1 MLWEVEIRPAAGEVD
16 RDGLRVVGEAHA
28 LGVAGVKTV
37 TTARSFL
44 LQGASLN
51 NSDVTR
57 AATTLLVDPV
67 AEIFSAHQVSAK
79 SASSKGRLLNV
90 LFKPGVTDNVALST
104 QKALADLG
112 FAVDTVATGR
122 KYWFEADVSD
132 TDLDRIAK
140 RVLANDAIERV
151 IAGPLQMD
159 QIGAGSEYKF
169 QLRTVPIRT
178 MNDDALMHLSK
189 HGQLYLSLAEMLTI
203 KTHWVEQ
210 QRDPTDIELESVAQ
224 TWSEHCSHKT
234 LKGRIRYRDE
244 NGEHLFENML
254 KETVFGA
261 TVAIREKLGADDWCV
276 SVFKDNAGV
285 VKFDD
290 EQNVCFKVETH
301 NHPSAIEP
309 YGGANTGL
317 GGVIRDPLG
326 TGLGAKP
333 ICNTDVFCFAP
344 PDTPY
349 DALPPGTLHPKLVM
363 KGVVSGVRDYG
374 NRMGIPTVNGSVF
387 FDERYLGNPLVYC
400 GTAAMIPVD
409 KVEKEVHPGDLIVAV
424 GGRTGRDGI
433 HGATFSSAELTHES
447 ETISG
452 GAVQIGNAVTEKM
465 VMDVILQARDK
476 GLYHAITDCGA
487 GGFSSAVGEMGEH
500 TGAVVWLDKC
510 PLKYAGLS
518 YTEIW
523 ISEAQ
528 ERMVLAVPEQNW
540 EEFRALCAAEGV
552 EATAFGQFG
561 NEGRLK
567 LTYHGE
573 VVGDVAMSFLHDGRP
588 PVVRDATY
596 TPPNEIPLQEFSGS
610 LRDFLD
616 VIGYAPVPEL
626 NEHLK
631 EEVESQRLTRAQRES
646 DAKSGIE
653 HAISAALLK
662 HFGEDANVE
671 VHVNRL
677 TDSPIV
683 KLNGRE
689 VEAEELGKLL
699 GVISAATAKPLMRER
714 IRESASAGHSRL
726 SASLSKILGSLN
738 VCSKE
743 WIIRQYDHEVQSGSV
758 IKPLVGVACDG
769 PSDAAVVRPN
779 LKSQRGVVVSNGM
792 NPHYGDFD
800 PYWMAAAAID
810 EAVRNCVAVGAD
822 PSRIAIL
829 DNFCWGNT
837 ERPETLGSLVRAA
850 LGCKDTAI
858 AFGTPFISGKD
869 SLNNE
874 FSYVDA
880 SGQKQTVAIPS
891 SLLISA
897 LGQVE
902 DVRKCVTMDLK
913 AVGNVL
919 YQIGITKNELGGS
932 HFALVNGLKGGTVP
946 HVNLQQAPKIFVA
959 VHKAI
964 ENGLLKSCHDLSEG
978 GLAVAAAEMAFAGG
992 FGVELDLSALA
1003 SSSTITD
1010 PAVLLYSESTTR
1022 FLVEVTPESAA
1033 KLEALFQGL
1042 PITKIGKTTSAK
1054 RVQAG
1059 VDGKQVLDADCAELK
1074 AAWLKPLAWE

>member
-37 TTARSFL
+37 SSARSFL

-51 NSDVTR
+51 NNDVTR

-67 AEIFSAHQVSAK
+67 AEIFTAHQVSAK
-79 SASSKGRLLNV
+79 SASSKERLLNV

-203 KTHWVEQ
+203 KAHWVEQ

-244 NGEHLFENML
+244 KGERVFENML

-261 TVAIREKLGADDWCV
+261 TVEIREKLGADDWCV

-400 GTAAMIPVD
+400 GTAAMIPID

-596 TPPNEIPLQEFSGS
+596 MPPRELPLQESS
-610 LRDFLD
+610 DSSRNVLD
-616 VIGYAPVPEL
+616 VTGPAPVAMDQ
-626 NEHLK
+626 K
-631 EEVESQRLTRAQRES
+631 MIS
-646 DAKSGIE
+646 DVVASIE
-653 HAISAALLK
+653 HAIADAARE
-662 HFGEDANVE
+662 HFGEDAKIE
-671 VHVNRL
+671 VRL
-677 TDSPIV
+677 KQATDSPIV
-683 KLNGRE
+683 TVNGRE

-699 GVISAATAKPLMRER
+699 GGISAAKAKSIMRER
-714 IRESASAGHSRL
+714 IRESANAGHSRL

-810 EAVRNCVAVGAD
+810 EAIRNCVAVGAD

-880 SGQKQTVAIPS
+880 NGQKQTVAIPS

-913 AVGNVL
+913 AAGNVL
-919 YQIGITKNELGGS
+919 YQIGITKNEMGGS

-946 HVNLQQAPKIFVA
+946 HVDLQQAPKIFVA

-964 ENGLLKSCHDLSEG
+964 EGGLLKSCHDLSEG

-1022 FLVEVTPESAA
+1022 FLVETTPEAAA

-1059 VDGKQVLDADCAELK
+1059 VDGKQILDADCAELK
-1074 AAWLKPLAWE
+1074 SAWLKPLAWE

>member
-1 MLWEVEIRPAAGEVD
+1 MLWEVEIRPTANEID
-16 RDGLRVVGEAHA
+16 REGLRVVGEAHA
-28 LGVAGVKTV
+28 LGAAGVKTV
-37 TTARSFL
+37 RSARSFL
-44 LQGASLN
+44 LQGTSLN
-51 NSDVTR
+51 DADVIR
-57 AATTLLVDPV
+57 AAHTLLVDPV
-67 AEIFSAHQVSAK
+67 AEEFSVSRVSRAESRMPDNAAAHH
-79 SASSKGRLLNV
+79 SSGTRHSSLDTRLLNV

-104 QKALADLG
+104 QKALEDLG
-112 FAVDTVATGR
+112 FAVDAVATGR
-122 KYWFEADVSD
+122 KYWFETDVSD
-132 TDLDRIAK
+132 ADLDRIGK

-151 IAGPLQMD
+151 IVGPLHMD
-159 QIGAGSEYKF
+159 RIGAGSEYKF
-169 QLRTVPIRT
+169 QLRTVPIRA

-189 HGQLYLSLAEMLTI
+189 HGQLYLSLAEMRTI
-203 KTHWVEQ
+203 KQHWVEQ

-244 NGEHLFENML
+244 HGERVFENML

-261 TVAIREKLGADDWCV
+261 TVEIRRQLGADDWCV
-276 SVFKDNAGV
+276 SVFKDNAGI

-290 EQNVCFKVETH
+290 KQNVCFKVETH

-333 ICNTDVFCFAP
+333 ICNSDVFCFAP

-349 DALPPGTLHPKLVM
+349 DSLPPGTLHPKLVM
-363 KGVVSGVRDYG
+363 KGVVAGVRDYG
-374 NRMGIPTVNGSVF
+374 NRMGIPTVNGAVF

-400 GTAAMIPVD
+400 GTVAMIPVD
-409 KVEKEVHPGDLIVAV
+409 KCEKEVHPGDLIVAV

-452 GAVQIGNAVTEKM
+452 GAVQIGDAVTEKM

-476 GLYHAITDCGA
+476 DLYHAITDCGA

-500 TGAVVWLDKC
+500 TGAVVWLEKC

-528 ERMVLAVPEQNW
+528 ERMVLAVVPEKW
-540 EEFRALCAAEGV
+540 DEFHALCAAEGV

-561 NEGRLK
+561 NDGRLK

-588 PVVRDATY
+588 PVVRDAVY
-596 TPPNEIPLQEFSGS
+596 IPPAESPLTLTLSPEDGGEGTGNASSDSS
-610 LRDFLD
+610 LATRHSSLITRHSTLD
-616 VIGYAPVPEL
+616 
-626 NEHLK
+626 
-631 EEVESQRLTRAQRES
+631 S
-646 DAKSGIE
+646 
-653 HAISAALLK
+653 
-662 HFGEDANVE
+662 
-671 VHVNRL
+671 
-677 TDSPIV
+677 
-683 KLNGRE
+683 
-689 VEAEELGKLL
+689 
-699 GVISAATAKPLMRER
+699 
-714 IRESASAGHSRL
+714 
-726 SASLSKILGSLN
+726 SLFAILGSLN

-743 WIIRQYDHEVQSGSV
+743 WIIRQYDHEVQAGSV
-758 IKPLVGVACDG
+758 VKPLVGVACDG
-769 PSDAAVVRPN
+769 PSDAAVVRPDFLSN
-779 LKSQRGVVVSNGM
+779 RGVVVSNGM
-792 NPHYGDFD
+792 NPYYGDFD

-810 EAVRNCVAVGAD
+810 EAMRNCVAVGAD

-850 LGCKDTAI
+850 LGCHDTAI

-880 SGQKQTVAIPS
+880 GGQKQTVAIPS

-897 LGQVE
+897 LGQID

-913 AVGNVL
+913 SPGNILFLVGV
-919 YQIGITKNELGGS
+919 TKNEMGGS
-932 HFALVNGLKGGTVP
+932 HYALVNELTGGAVP
-946 HVNLQQAPKIFVA
+946 HVDLEQAPQVFT
-959 VHKAI
+959 AI
-964 ENGLLKSCHDLSEG
+964 HRAIQGGLLRSCHDLSEG

-992 FGVELDLSALA
+992 WGVDIDLTPIAEA
-1003 SSSTITD
+1003 SGLND

-1022 FLVEVTPESAA
+1022 FLIEVTPEAA
-1033 KLEALFQGL
+1033 SNVEANFAGL
-1042 PITKIGKTTSAK
+1042 PLARIGTVTAVG
-1054 RVQAG
+1054 RAQFTFAG
-1059 VDGKQVLDADCAELK
+1059 KPVIDADCAELK
-1074 AAWLKPLAWE
+1074 SAWLTPLAWD